1 MTQTSAFKVPEG
13 EAAYLAAYE
22 AVMNLWPVSYEE
34 IEIPTRF
41 GITHVIVT
49 GPKDA
54 PPLVLLHGMSMTSA
68 MWAPNIADFSK
79 SNRVYAIDVLGQPGK
94 STPDY
99 DEPIR
104 DAADFVA
111 WLSETLNR
119 LDLARISLVGMSYGG
134 WVALNFA
141 MTAPE
146 RVHKLVLLSPAA
158 SFQPI
163 VRQFMLRGML
173 ITMIPIRFT
182 SDSFMGWMGIK
193 DTPGDPVSQRLLDLF
208 YLGVKHFRM
217 PPETAFIM
225 PAVFSDEEFRAL
237 QVPVLLLI
245 GDGEVIYDAAKTLA
259 RARRLLPNFEGDLVP
274 GSKHNMC
281 GSHYQIVDARVLDFL
296 NENRKSRERNERSE
310 DMLQERIQVK

>member
-1 MTQTSAFKVPEG
+1 MTQTSAFKTPEG
-13 EAAYLAAYE
+13 EVTYLAAYE
-22 AVMNLWPVSYEE
+22 AAMDLWPVLYEE
-34 IEIPTRF
+34 IEISTRF
-41 GITHVIVT
+41 GITHVVT
-49 GPKDA
+49 SGPKDA
-54 PPLVLLHGMSMTSA
+54 PPLVLLHGMSMTLT
-68 MWAPNIADFSK
+68 MWSPNVADFSK
-79 SNRVYAIDVLGQPGK
+79 DYRVFAIDMMGQPGK
-94 STPDY
+94 SIPTY
-99 DEPIR
+99 DDPIR
-104 DAADFVA
+104 DVADFML
-111 WLSETLNR
+111 WLHETLNG
-119 LDLARISLVGMSYGG
+119 LKLARISLVGMSYGG

-141 MTAPE
+141 MTEPE
-146 RVHKLVLLSPAA
+146 RVHKLVILSPAG

-163 VRQFMLRGML
+163 VKQFMLRGML
-173 ITMIPIRFT
+173 MSMIPIRFT

-193 DTPGDPVSQRLLDLF
+193 DTPGDPVSRRLLDLF

-225 PAVFSDEEFRAL
+225 PAVFSDEELRAL

-245 GDGEVIYDAAKTLA
+245 GDGEVIYDAVKTLA